1 MNIKSLLCLGI
12 GVVSMPILTSQIVNA
27 AEPNMPFTQQEQL
40 QQDRITQW
48 ERNRR
53 LETADE
59 RPGQYIEIPQDV
71 PTVENGASFFISKI
85 QLEGV
90 SKKFSFLRNVT
101 HSYEKQSMTVADITN
116 LRNCTEQLKL
126 LHIYLYKQY

>member
-48 ERNRR
+48 ERQQR
-53 LETADE
+53 LEAANIYPTD
-59 RPGQYIEIPQDV
+59 YIELPKDV
-71 PTVENGASFFISKI
+71 PSEQGTSFFVYYYSIARYAETT
-85 QLEGV
+85 L
-90 SKKFSFLRNVT
+90 FSARYNT
-101 HSYEKQSMTVADITN
+101 
-116 LRNCTEQLKL
+116 L
-126 LHIYLYKQY
+126 L